1 MTLTTGKTFE
11 EDVLNQTKLV
21 LVDFFAPWCGPCKMV
36 TPILNEVE
44 KNHGASVEIL
54 KVNVEEDQ
62 ALAQTYEIRSIPTVI
77 LFKNG
82 IPVEGTVGIRPI
94 EYFEQIITKHK

>member
-1 MTLTTGKTFE
+1 MTLTTGKTFQQ
-11 EDVLNQTKLV
+11 DVLNQTGLV

-36 TPILNEVE
+36 GPILTEVE
-44 KNHGASVEIL
+44 NNHPGYVEIR
-54 KVNVEEDQ
+54 KVNVEDDKT
-62 ALAQTYEIRSIPTVI
+62 LAQTYEIKSIPTVI

-94 EYFEQIITKHK
+94 EYFDQIIKKHR